1 VPVLQP
7 FALVTLAELKEIF
20 PVSSTGR
27 DDAFRNAINRASR
40 WCEEQASRRFVFR
53 APTVSATAIIAAI
66 TADGAQAIAGS
77 PPAPGG
83 TLVVYKPAALT
94 GGTLVVT
101 GTVGG
106 VEGVTETF
114 DLSLEVSAIYGVKG
128 FTNVASATVA
138 GRQGSGT
145 ATVGYSLA
153 YVDYFTPDRCATEL
167 WLVDYPVQQVLA
179 VHEDAT
185 RAYGSDT
192 LLAEGTDFLVT
203 GGQVSRHRGVLQRT
217 SSATSGLAAWLSAF
231 RAQRVIHSAGYFTVA
246 NVPQGLKSIAAR
258 LARFYFDQEQ
268 GESSQD
274 VAQETDSMGS
284 RTRVSRKEFMAAIRE
299 DLEEYV
305 NHGYPVDAIRD
316 WDQEAA

>member
-40 WCEEQASRRFVFR
+40 RCEEIASRRFVSR
-53 APTVSATAIIAAI
+53 SPTVSAAGIIATLAN
-66 TADGAQAIAGS
+66 GAQTIAGS

-83 TLVVYKPAALT
+83 VLVVTVPAGITA
-94 GGTLVVT
+94 GTLVVT
-101 GTVGG
+101 GTVAG

-114 DLSLEVSAIYGVKG
+114 DLSLGVSTLYGVKF
-128 FTNVASATVA
+128 FTTVASATVT
-138 GRQGSGT
+138 GLTGSGT
-145 ATVGYSLA
+145 ASVGYSFGH
-153 YVDYFTPDRCATEL
+153 VDYFTPDHCATEL

-192 LLAEGTDFLVT
+192 LLVEGTDFLVT
-203 GGQVSRHRGVLQRT
+203 GSQVGRHRGVLQRT

-305 NHGYPVDAIRD
+305 NHGYPADAIRD